1 MCHISVVL
9 LFLSMD
15 PIAYAELKR
24 QAGNQD
30 FKTGNYSL
38 AIKNYDEAL
47 QMLGYLMQGVP

>member
-1 MCHISVVL
+1 MVL